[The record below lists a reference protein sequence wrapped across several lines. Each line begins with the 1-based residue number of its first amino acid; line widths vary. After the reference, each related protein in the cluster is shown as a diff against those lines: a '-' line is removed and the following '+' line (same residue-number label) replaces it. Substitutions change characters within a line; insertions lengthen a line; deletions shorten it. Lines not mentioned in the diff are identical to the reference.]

1 MEKNKEKSNIN
12 NLKIVCL
19 QENLIKG
26 LQTVSHLAGK
36 NANLPILNNVL
47 ICAENGQI
55 TLTTTNLE
63 IGISCKVR
71 GKVEINGKC
80 TVQARLLTDFINL
93 LPRENVIIELENDKL
108 KIECAN
114 DKTSINT
121 LSSEDFPLLPGIDKK
136 NEYIL
141 KTNILKSALLKTVFS
156 VALDSTRPEISGA
169 FLSIKDKKVTLVGTD
184 SYRLAEKI
192 INLDELMSDNKIII
206 PIETVQEI
214 IRIVSD
220 TLEENVKFYLDEN
233 QILFEVD
240 GIELVSRLAEGS
252 YPDYKQIIPTE
263 SKTKIEVGVSELTQ
277 AIKRTSLF
285 CKPGI
290 NDIKLSFIPDKNEIV
305 LMSTSNQLGE
315 NITTVKAEIE
325 GFENEITFNYR
336 YLLDGLANLGNN
348 NLILEINDSASPG
361 LIKSVND
368 KDYVYIIMPIK
379 Q

>member
-1 MEKNKEKSNIN
+1 M
-12 NLKIVCL
+12 KIICL

-36 NANLPILNNVL
+36 NTNLPILNNVL
-47 ICAENGQI
+47 ISTENGQI

-63 IGISCKVR
+63 IGISCKIR
-71 GKVEINGKC
+71 GKVEVDGKC
-80 TVQARLLTDFINL
+80 TVQAKLLTDFINL
-93 LPRENVIIELENDKL
+93 LPRDNVVIELEDDKL

-121 LSSEDFPLLPGIDKK
+121 LSSEDFPLLPGVDRK
-136 NEYIL
+136 NEYII
-141 KTNILKSALLKTVFS
+141 KTNILRSALLKTVFS

-169 FLSIKDKKVTLVGTD
+169 FLSIKDKKITLVGTD
-184 SYRLAEKI
+184 SYRLAEKS
-192 INLDELMSDNKIII
+192 INLDESVGDNKIII
-206 PIETVQEI
+206 PIETVQEM
-214 IRIVSD
+214 IRIASD
-220 TLEENVKFYLDEN
+220 TSEENVKLYVDEN
-233 QILFEVD
+233 QILFAAD
-240 GIELVSRLAEGS
+240 GIELVSRLTEGS

-263 SKTKIEVGVSELTQ
+263 SKTRVEVGVSELTQ

-290 NDIKLSFIPDKNEIV
+290 NDVKLSFVPEKNEIV

-315 NITTVKAEIE
+315 NITTVQAKIE
-325 GFENEITFNYR
+325 GIENEITFNYR
-336 YLLDGLANLGNN
+336 YLLDGLANLGNS
-348 NLILEINDSASPG
+348 NLILEINDNTSPG
-361 LIKSVND
+361 LIKSDND

>member
-1 MEKNKEKSNIN
+1 MKKEKVKSN
-12 NLKIVCL
+12 NLKIICL

-71 GKVEINGKC
+71 GKVEIEGKC

-93 LPRENVIIELENDKL
+93 LPKDNVVIELEDDKL

-121 LSSEDFPLLPGIDKK
+121 LSYDDFPLLPGVDKK
-136 NEYIL
+136 NEYSF
-141 KTNILKSALLKTVFS
+141 KTNVLKNALAKIVFA

-169 FLSIKDKKVTLVGTD
+169 LLNIKDKKVTLVGTD

-192 INLDELMSDNKIII
+192 INLEESMGNNKIII

-214 IRIVSD
+214 IRIISD
-220 TLEENVKFYLDEN
+220 TSEEKVKLYVDEN
-233 QILFEVD
+233 QILFEAN
-240 GIELVSRLAEGS
+240 GIELVSRLTEGS
-252 YPDYKQIIPTE
+252 YPDYRQIIPTE
-263 SKTKIEVGVSELTQ
+263 SKTKLEVGVNELTQ

-290 NDIKLSFIPDKNEIV
+290 NDVKLSFIPDKNEIV

-315 NITTVKAEIE
+315 NITTVQAKIE
-325 GFENEITFNYR
+325 GIENEITFNYR
-336 YLLDGLANLGNN
+336 YLLDGLANLGNS

-361 LIKSVND
+361 LIKSDND

>member
-1 MEKNKEKSNIN
+1 MKKEKVKSN
-12 NLKIVCL
+12 NLKIICL

-71 GKVEINGKC
+71 GKVEIEGKC

-93 LPRENVIIELENDKL
+93 LPKDNVVIELEDDKL

-121 LSSEDFPLLPGIDKK
+121 LSYDDFPLLPGVDKK
-136 NEYIL
+136 NEYSF
-141 KTNILKSALLKTVFS
+141 KTNVLKNALAKIVFA

-169 FLSIKDKKVTLVGTD
+169 LLNIKDKKVILVGTD

-192 INLDELMSDNKIII
+192 INLEESIGNNKIII

-220 TLEENVKFYLDEN
+220 TSEENVKLYVDEN
-233 QILFEVD
+233 QILFETDEV
-240 GIELVSRLAEGS
+240 ELVSRLTEGS
-252 YPDYKQIIPTE
+252 YPDYRQIIPTE
-263 SKTKIEVGVSELTQ
+263 SKTKLEVGVNELTQ

-290 NDIKLSFIPDKNEIV
+290 NDVKLSFIPDKNEIV

-315 NITTVKAEIE
+315 NITTVQAKIE
-325 GFENEITFNYR
+325 GIENEITFNYR
-336 YLLDGLANLGNN
+336 YLLDGLANLGNS

-361 LIKSVND
+361 LIKSNND
-368 KDYVYIIMPIK
+368 KDYIYIIMPIK

>member
-1 MEKNKEKSNIN
+1 MENTKEKFNK
-12 NLKIVCL
+12 LKIICL

-26 LQTVSHLAGK
+26 LQAVSHLAGK
-36 NANLPILNNVL
+36 NTNLPILNNVL
-47 ICAENGQI
+47 ICAKNGQI

-63 IGISCKVR
+63 IGISCKIR

-93 LPRENVIIELENDKL
+93 LPKDNVLIELEDEKL

-121 LSSEDFPLLPGIDKK
+121 LSSEDFPLLPGVNKK
-136 NEYIL
+136 NEYII
-141 KTNILKSALLKTVFS
+141 KTNILRSALLKTVFS
-156 VALDSTRPEISGA
+156 IALDSTRPEISGA
-169 FLSIKDKKVTLVGTD
+169 FLSIKDKKITLVGTD
-184 SYRLAEKI
+184 SYRLAEKTI
-192 INLDELMSDNKIII
+192 TLDESLGDNKIII
-206 PIETVQEI
+206 PIETVQEM

-220 TLEENVKFYLDEN
+220 TSDENVKLYVDEN
-233 QILFEVD
+233 QILFEAN
-240 GIELVSRLAEGS
+240 GIELVSRLTEGS
-252 YPDYKQIIPTE
+252 YPDYRQIIPTE
-263 SKTKIEVGVSELTQ
+263 SKTKVEVGVSELTQ

-290 NDIKLSFIPDKNEIV
+290 NDIKLSFVPNKGEIV

-315 NITTVKAEIE
+315 NITTVQAKTE
-325 GFENEITFNYR
+325 GIENEITFNYR

-348 NLILEINDSASPG
+348 NLILEINDNSSPG
-361 LIKSVND
+361 LMKSDND
-368 KDYVYIIMPIK
+368 KDYIYIIMPIK

>member
-1 MEKNKEKSNIN
+1 MKKTEEKFNR
-12 NLKIVCL
+12 LKIICL

-26 LQTVSHLAGK
+26 LQAVSHLAGK

-47 ICAENGQI
+47 ICAENGRI

-71 GKVEINGKC
+71 GKVEIEGKC

-93 LPRENVIIELENDKL
+93 LPKDNVVIELEDDKL

-121 LSSEDFPLLPGIDKK
+121 LSYEDFPLLPGVDKK
-136 NEYIL
+136 NEYFL
-141 KTNILKSALLKTVFS
+141 KTNTLRGALLKTVFA
-156 VALDSTRPEISGA
+156 VALDSTRPEISGT
-169 FLSIKDKKVTLVGTD
+169 FLNIKDKKIILVGTD
-184 SYRLAEKI
+184 SYRLAEKV
-192 INLDELMSDNKIII
+192 INLEESIGDNKIII

-220 TLEENVKFYLDEN
+220 TSEENVKLYVDEN
-233 QILFEVD
+233 QILFEAD
-240 GIELVSRLAEGS
+240 GIELVSRLTEGS

-290 NDIKLSFIPDKNEIV
+290 NDVKLSFIPDKNEIV

-315 NITTVKAEIE
+315 NITTVQAKIE
-325 GFENEITFNYR
+325 GIENEITFNYR
-336 YLLDGLANLGNN
+336 YLLDGLANLGNS
-348 NLILEINDSASPG
+348 NLILEINDNASPG
-361 LIKSVND
+361 LIKSDND

>member
-1 MEKNKEKSNIN
+1 MKKNEEKSNR
-12 NLKIVCL
+12 LKIICL

-71 GKVEINGKC
+71 GKVEIEGKC

-93 LPRENVIIELENDKL
+93 LPRDNVVIELEDDKL

-121 LSSEDFPLLPGIDKK
+121 LSSEDFPLLPGVDKK
-136 NEYIL
+136 NEYSL
-141 KTNILKSALLKTVFS
+141 KTNILRGALLKTVFA

-169 FLSIKDKKVTLVGTD
+169 FLSIKDKKITLVGTD
-184 SYRLAEKI
+184 SYRLAEKV
-192 INLDELMSDNKIII
+192 INLEESVGDNKIII
-206 PIETVQEI
+206 PIETVQEM

-220 TLEENVKFYLDEN
+220 TSEENVKLYVDEN
-233 QILFEVD
+233 QILFEAN
-240 GIELVSRLAEGS
+240 GIELVSRLTEGS

-263 SKTKIEVGVSELTQ
+263 SKTKIDVGVSELIQ

-290 NDIKLSFIPDKNEIV
+290 NDVKLSFIPDKNEIV
-305 LMSTSNQLGE
+305 LMSTSNQFGE
-315 NITTVKAEIE
+315 NITTVQAKIE
-325 GFENEITFNYR
+325 GIENEITFNYR

-348 NLILEINDSASPG
+348 NLILEINDNSSPG
-361 LIKSVND
+361 LIKSNND

>member
-1 MEKNKEKSNIN
+1 MENTKEKFNK
-12 NLKIVCL
+12 LKIVCL

-26 LQTVSHLAGK
+26 LQAVSHLAGK
-36 NANLPILNNVL
+36 NTNLPILNNVL

-71 GKVEINGKC
+71 GKVEIDGKC
-80 TVQARLLTDFINL
+80 TVQAKLLTDFINL
-93 LPRENVIIELENDKL
+93 LPKDNVLIELEDEKL

-121 LSSEDFPLLPGIDKK
+121 LSSEDFPLLPGVSKK
-136 NEYIL
+136 SEYII
-141 KTNILKSALLKTVFS
+141 KTNILRNALLKTVFS
-156 VALDSTRPEISGA
+156 IALNSTRPEISGA
-169 FLSIKDKKVTLVGTD
+169 FLSIEGKKITLVGTD
-184 SYRLAEKI
+184 SYRLAEKTI
-192 INLDELMSDNKIII
+192 TLDESIGDNKIII
-206 PIETVQEI
+206 PIETVQEM

-220 TLEENVKFYLDEN
+220 TSEENVRLYVDEN
-233 QILFEVD
+233 QILFEAN
-240 GIELVSRLAEGS
+240 GIELVSRLTEGS
-252 YPDYKQIIPTE
+252 YPDYRQIIPTE

-290 NDIKLSFIPDKNEIV
+290 NDIKLSFVPDKGEIV

-315 NITTVKAEIE
+315 NITTVQAKIE
-325 GFENEITFNYR
+325 GIENEITFNYR
-336 YLLDGLANLGNN
+336 YLLDGLVNLGNN
-348 NLILEINDSASPG
+348 NLILEVNDNSNPG
-361 LIKSVND
+361 LIKSEND
-368 KDYVYIIMPIK
+368 KDYIYIIMPIK